1 MVINVNQIYCDHCTI
16 YTNLKS
22 LHCTHETNIMFAK
35 LIDSKRKMI
44 LKQNEIDELISLS
57 WKVTQWEDP
66 WVSGLHL
73 LYGHEQTSGAE
84 KLTSYFCCIHLSK
97 ITSPQFVYCLCL
109 NCLFSKFLKYQTYIC
124 TILCTNSQR
133 ITRIQRIENS
143 RLVFQ
148 KKIQLFSFSSQIYAR
163 KLSCVKLN
171 PREVYEL
178 VVW

>member
-1 MVINVNQIYCDHCTI
+1 
-16 YTNLKS
+16 
-22 LHCTHETNIMFAK
+22 
-35 LIDSKRKMI
+35 MI

-109 NCLFSKFLKYQTYIC
+109 NCLFSKFFKYQTYIC
-124 TILCTNSQR
+124 TILCTTHRESQGYKGLR
-133 ITRIQRIENS
+133 IHVQCFRKN
-143 RLVFQ
+143 LAFFFQ
-148 KKIQLFSFSSQIYAR
+148 FLDIYAR

>member
-1 MVINVNQIYCDHCTI
+1 MVIDVNQIYCDHCTI

-35 LIDSKRKMI
+35 LIGSKRKII

-73 LYGHEQTSGAE
+73 LYGHEETLGAE
-84 KLTSYFCCIHLSK
+84 KLTSYFCWIHLSK

-109 NCLFSKFLKYQTYIC
+109 NCLFKFLKYQTYIC
-124 TILCTNSQR
+124 TILCTNSYVRDR

-143 RLVFQ
+143 LLVFQ
-148 KKIQLFSFSSQIYAR
+148 KKIQPFSFSSQIYAR
-163 KLSCVKLN
+163 KQSCVKLN
-171 PREVYEL
+171 PRGVYMSQ
-178 VVW
+178 